1 MNLSDII
8 TQFIIDELEKQGICE
23 IGRNQ
28 LAYRFNCSPSQ
39 INYVIT
45 TRFNPNQGY
54 IVTSRRGGGGYIR
67 IAQLKLDKR
76 GKLMHI
82 INSIGDQLD
91 LNTANIIVKD
101 LLNDQFLTQTESNVI
116 SAAISESA
124 FKCVPKQFKN
134 QLRAEI
140 IKHMLINLI

>member
-1 MNLSDII
+1 MNLSEII
-8 TQFIIDELEKQGICE
+8 TQFIIDELEKQGTCE

-28 LAYRFNCSPSQ
+28 LAYKFNCSPSQ

-76 GKLMHI
+76 GKLLHI
-82 INSIGDQLD
+82 VNSIGEQID
-91 LNTANIIVKD
+91 LNTANIIIKD
-101 LLNDQFLTQTESNVI
+101 LLNDKFLTQTQANII
-116 SAAISESA
+116 SAAISENA
-124 FKCVPKQFKN
+124 FKCVPKQYKS
-134 QLRAEI
+134 QLRSDI
-140 IKHMLINLI
+140 LKHMLINLI

>member
-1 MNLSDII
+1 VKKVSLIDII
-8 TQFIIDELEKQGICE
+8 TQFIIDELERQGVGE

-28 LAYRFNCSPSQ
+28 LAYKFNCSPSQ

-76 GKLMHI
+76 GKIIHI
-82 INSIGDQLD
+82 INSIGEQID
-91 LNTANIIVKD
+91 LNTVNIIVKD
-101 LLNDQFLTQTESNVI
+101 LLNDGFLNQKEANLI

-124 FKCVPKQFKN
+124 
-134 QLRAEI
+134 
-140 IKHMLINLI
+140 IKWCP